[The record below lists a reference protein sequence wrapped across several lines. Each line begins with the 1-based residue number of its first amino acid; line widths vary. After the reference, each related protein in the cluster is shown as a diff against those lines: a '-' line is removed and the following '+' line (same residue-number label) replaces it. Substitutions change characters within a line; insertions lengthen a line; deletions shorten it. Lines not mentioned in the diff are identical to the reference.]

1 MARREGYNGRLIID
15 HLKDL
20 KKGDTVYCSYWGGKY
35 VPVTVTRVRTVECA
49 TIVTIAKT
57 KNLAAKRFV
66 GYHTDKVAMSE
77 RDYVLT
83 IETYLGDKLQES
95 LKRAEERT
103 ATIIARADALKAM
116 MTLKDWLFR
125 KEDEILDREAE

>member
-20 KKGDTVYCSYWGGKY
+20 KKGDTVYCSFLGNKY
-35 VPVTVTRVRTVECA
+35 IPVTVTRVRTVECA

-57 KNLAAKRFV
+57 KDLRAKRFV

-83 IETYLGDKLQES
+83 IETYLGDKLWKA
-95 LKRAEERT
+95 LKSAEERT
-103 ATIIARADALKAM
+103 ETIIAHADALKAM
-116 MTLKDWLFR
+116 MTLKEWLFR
-125 KEDEILDREAE
+125 KEDEILDTEAE